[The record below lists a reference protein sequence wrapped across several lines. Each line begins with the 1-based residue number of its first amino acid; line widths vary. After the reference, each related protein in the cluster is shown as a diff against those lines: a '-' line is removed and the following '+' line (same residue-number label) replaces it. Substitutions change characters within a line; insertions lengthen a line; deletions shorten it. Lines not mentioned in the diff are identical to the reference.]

1 MGLLTPRCASGTKY
15 YNPSIDLWSAGL
27 VLAELL
33 QSAPCL
39 TGETPIEQL
48 SLVIKLLGSP
58 TPDDLAA
65 LSAMGCPELIRWRR
79 EGLASGRADNLDRR
93 FLANTSSETV
103 TFLRGLLKWDP
114 NARWTAEEA
123 LGVGKSR
130 FATTAEK
137 WWKESPHAIDKDLLP
152 TFPEVRNAE
161 KVQTMTNRG
170 RTDGE
175 MAGRV
180 GKNNPGGGDYVFD
193 FGEERGLRRPAKRTR
208 IR

>member
-1 MGLLTPRCASGTKY
+1 M
-15 YNPSIDLWSAGL
+15 
-27 VLAELL
+27 LAELL

-48 SLVIKLLGSP
+48 SLTIKLLGSP

-103 TFLRGLLKWDP
+103 VFLRGLLKWDP
-114 NARWTAEEA
+114 NARWTAGEA
-123 LGVGKSR
+123 LGTGKSR
-130 FATTAEK
+130 FAAMAQN
-137 WWKESPHAIDKDLLP
+137 WWKESPRAIDRELLP

-161 KVQTMTNRG
+161 KVQTTTNHG
-170 RTDGE
+170 RAE
-175 MAGRV
+175 AG
-180 GKNNPGGGDYVFD
+180 KKNPGGGEYVFD
-193 FGEERGLRRPAKRTR
+193 FDEESGLRRPAKRPR
-208 IR
+208 AR